1 MVKCLREICV
11 LDNMDYIP
19 QNSTCPR
26 QHNGVCHK
34 KTAFFKKVPWWGILQ
49 MHVPGQ
55 LGEQEVNQMDPLSDP
70 VSYITPSLIA
80 SPKASNWT
88 ALCIWRGECR
98 R

>member
-1 MVKCLREICV
+1 
-11 LDNMDYIP
+11 
-19 QNSTCPR
+19 
-26 QHNGVCHK
+26 
-34 KTAFFKKVPWWGILQ
+34 

-55 LGEQEVNQMDPLSDP
+55 FGEQEVNQMDPLSDP
-70 VSYITPSLIA
+70 VSYITPSLVA